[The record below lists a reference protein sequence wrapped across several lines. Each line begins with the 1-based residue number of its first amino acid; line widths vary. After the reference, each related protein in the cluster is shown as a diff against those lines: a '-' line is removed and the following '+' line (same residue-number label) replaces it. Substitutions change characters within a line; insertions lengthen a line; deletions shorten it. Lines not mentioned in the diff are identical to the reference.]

1 MKKRYAP
8 GQQLY
13 ITLFGT
19 VRECTLV
26 RYLYSRC
33 IIELEDGERISVS
46 PSRLSVNCPPTA
58 SPVRAETATAS
69 PVRVETAITSPVRV
83 ETECIGWNP

>member
-1 MKKRYAP
+1 MKKRYSP

-13 ITLFGT
+13 ITLYGV
-19 VRECTLV
+19 VRKCTLV

-46 PSRLSVNCPPTA
+46 PTRLSV
-58 SPVRAETATAS
+58 RE
-69 PVRVETAITSPVRV
+69 
-83 ETECIGWNP
+83 